1 VYIVF
6 FVVSIILYCLG
17 EHSEGVMGVLVPQ
30 CQNMLVTGSPR
41 QGKQAVRCLHINMNE
56 SARNHIFGQVVEA
69 LRANLD
75 RSNSNYR
82 TAIVALGHI
91 AFLMPE
97 EFKNDM
103 KAIVSRKVCRGQACL
118 IPAVVHLSCNK
129 AILNF
134 FD

>member
-1 VYIVF
+1 M
-6 FVVSIILYCLG
+6 LNLG
-17 EHSEGVMGVLVPQ
+17 QFYNGVMGTLVPQ

-69 LRANLD
+69 LRANLE

-91 AFLMPE
+91 ALLMPE
-97 EFKNDM
+97 EFKYDM
-103 KAIVSRKVCRGQACL
+103 KSIVSQKV
-118 IPAVVHLSCNK
+118 
-129 AILNF
+129 
-134 FD
+134 